1 MSGRPVVI
9 LGCGYTGRRVA
20 ERLLARAVAVLC
32 TTRNPLKLEDLAARG
47 AVVARLDVLE
57 PATLAELGRLV
68 TAPARVLHSI
78 PVIDSDRGPLDPTPL
93 LLEALQGR
101 IERLVYLSTTGVYGA
116 ATTVDETTPPAPL
129 GERERLR
136 LEAERAVAAGDWSWL
151 VLRPA
156 AIYGPGRGVHESL
169 RSGRYRL
176 AGGGENLV
184 SRIHVEDLAA
194 VVVAAL
200 DSKLT
205 GAYPVA
211 DLEPCTAREMA
222 EFCAR
227 LLGLPP
233 PDSVDPT
240 AVHRTRQV
248 SRRVDGTA
256 ILRLLG
262 LTLQYPSYRV
272 GVPAALAALG
282 SRREA
287 G

>member
-1 MSGRPVVI
+1 MSERPVVI

-20 ERLLARAVAVLC
+20 ERLLARGRAVLC
-32 TTRNPLKLEDLAARG
+32 TTRNPMKLEELAARG
-47 AVVARLDVLE
+47 AVVARLEVLE
-57 PATLAELGRLV
+57 PATLTELRRLLL
-68 TAPARVLHSI
+68 APARVLHSI
-78 PVIDSDRGPLDPTPL
+78 PVIDSSRGPFDPTPL

-116 ATTVDETTPPAPL
+116 ATSVDETTPPTPL

-136 LEAERAVAAGDWSWL
+136 LQAERAVAAGDWSWL
-151 VLRPA
+151 ILRPA

-169 RSGRYRL
+169 RAGRYRL
-176 AGGGENLV
+176 AASGENLV
-184 SRIHVEDLAA
+184 SRIHVDDLAA
-194 VVVAAL
+194 VAEAAL
-200 DSKLT
+200 DSDLT

-227 LLGLPP
+227 LLGMPP
-233 PDSVDPT
+233 PDSVDPA
-240 AVHRTRQV
+240 AVHRSRQV
-248 SRRVDGTA
+248 SRRVDGSA

-262 LTLQYPSYRV
+262 LSLQYPSYRV
-272 GVPAALAALG
+272 GVPAALAASG
-282 SRREA
+282 FRREA